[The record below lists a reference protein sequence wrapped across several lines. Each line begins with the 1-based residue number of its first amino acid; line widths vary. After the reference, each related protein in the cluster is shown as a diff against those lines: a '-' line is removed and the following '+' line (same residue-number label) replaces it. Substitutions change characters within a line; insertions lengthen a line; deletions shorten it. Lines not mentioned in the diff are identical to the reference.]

1 MKSPK
6 PPPAPDP
13 QQTAQ
18 AQAQMNRETAITQ
31 AGLNMTNQRTPYGNL
46 NYNQIGTW
54 SDGTPRFEAVQQ
66 LSPEQQELYNLNTQT
81 EQNLGQI
88 GVEQSGRIGELLN
101 SPISL
106 DNEATE
112 ARLMELGQKR
122 LDPVLQQ
129 RRQSMEQS
137 LINRGVRPGTE
148 AYRRAMEA
156 TTQGENDAYNQL
168 LLSGRGQAVQEA
180 LAERNQPINEITA
193 LMSGSQVSQPNFTNT
208 PQTGVAQTDII
219 GPTNLQHQTNMAG
232 WQAGQNSKNAM
243 MGGLFGLGG
252 SALGGWGSSGFK
264 PFW

>member
-129 RRQSMEQS
+129 RRQSM
-137 LINRGVRPGTE
+137 
-148 AYRRAMEA
+148 
-156 TTQGENDAYNQL
+156 
-168 LLSGRGQAVQEA
+168 
-180 LAERNQPINEITA
+180 
-193 LMSGSQVSQPNFTNT
+193 
-208 PQTGVAQTDII
+208 
-219 GPTNLQHQTNMAG
+219 
-232 WQAGQNSKNAM
+232 
-243 MGGLFGLGG
+243 
-252 SALGGWGSSGFK
+252 
-264 PFW
+264 